1 MSFDEDTRNKEYL
14 YVSTIKSIDDA
25 KEFCQ
30 SRKAILYEPKD
41 SIITKKLVDH
51 AKIMNKGFKSF
62 WLGIH
67 DEHSEGNFIYD
78 STNADVPSNI
88 ENWDEGEPND
98 DANFG
103 SGGEDCVIVQR
114 NGKWNDVSC
123 FRHPSLYR
131 SIVCQKGQ

>member
-1 MSFDEDTRNKEYL
+1 MSFDEDTKNREYL

-25 KEFCQ
+25 KEFCKERQ
-30 SRKAILYEPKD
+30 AILYEPKD
-41 SIITKKLVDH
+41 SVITKKLVDH

-67 DEHSEGNFIYD
+67 DEHKEGNFIYD
-78 STNADVPSNI
+78 STNTHVPSNI
-88 ENWDEGEPND
+88 RDWDEGEPN
-98 DANFG
+98 NIPPFG
-103 SGGEDCVIVQR
+103 SGGEDCVIVQK

-123 FRHPSLYR
+123 SGHPVFHR